1 METGVGMSKNNHKTT
16 ISAEEQKRRTDLI
29 KKYSWKP
36 GQSGNP
42 KGRPKKFESQFDQ
55 CSREI
60 QEKIRERL
68 HQALSCAD
76 KNEAL
81 AILDVNDGSLG
92 EYGFVLQIA
101 ARDLIGKG
109 GMGSLQQIYEMLYGR
124 LPQTNV
130 NVDIDDDKKD
140 AFIKGVFIP

>member
-1 METGVGMSKNNHKTT
+1 MSKNNGKTT
-16 ISAEEQKRRTDLI
+16 KDIRLKNIERFK
-29 KKYSWKP
+29 WKP

-42 KGRPKKFESQFDQ
+42 KGRPKKFESQFDK

-76 KNEAL
+76 KDEAL

-101 ARDLIGKG
+101 ARGLMSKA

-130 NVDIDDDKKD
+130 NVDVDDEKKD

>member
-1 METGVGMSKNNHKTT
+1 MSKNTEKTT
-16 ISAEEQKRRTDLI
+16 KDVRLKNIERFK
-29 KKYSWKP
+29 WKP

-68 HQALSCAD
+68 HQALSCSD
-76 KNEAL
+76 KDEAL

-101 ARDLIGKG
+101 ARGLMSKG

>member
-1 METGVGMSKNNHKTT
+1 MSKNNGKTT
-16 ISAEEQKRRTDLI
+16 KDVRLKNIERFK
-29 KKYSWKP
+29 WKP

-76 KNEAL
+76 KDEAL

-101 ARDLIGKG
+101 ARGLMSKA

-130 NVDIDDDKKD
+130 NVDVDDDKKD

>member
-1 METGVGMSKNNHKTT
+1 MSKNNENTT
-16 ISAEEQKRRTDLI
+16 KDVRLKNIERFK
-29 KKYSWKP
+29 WKP

-42 KGRPKKFESQFDQ
+42 NGRPKKFESQFDK

-60 QEKIRERL
+60 QEKICERL

-81 AILDVNDGSLG
+81 AILNVNDGSLG

-101 ARDLIGKG
+101 ARGLMSKG
-109 GMGSLQQIYEMLYGR
+109 GMASLQQIYEMLYGK

-130 NVDIDDDKKD
+130 NVDVDEDKKD

>member
-1 METGVGMSKNNHKTT
+1 MKKNNVKTASRS
-16 ISAEEQKRRTDLI
+16 SANVEADKRRREIL

-42 KGRPKKFESQFDQ
+42 KGRPKKFESQFDK

-68 HQALSCAD
+68 HQALQCED
-76 KNEAL
+76 KAEAL

-101 ARDLIGKG
+101 ARDLMGKG

-130 NVDIDDDKKD
+130 NVDVDDDKKD

>member
-1 METGVGMSKNNHKTT
+1 MSKNNENTT
-16 ISAEEQKRRTDLI
+16 KDVRLKNIERFK
-29 KKYSWKP
+29 WKP

-42 KGRPKKFESQFDQ
+42 NGRPKKFESQFDK

-81 AILDVNDGSLG
+81 AILNVDDGSFG

-101 ARDLIGKG
+101 ARGLMSKG
-109 GMGSLQQIYEMLYGR
+109 GMASLQQIYEMLYGK

-130 NVDIDDDKKD
+130 NVDVDDEKKD

>member
-1 METGVGMSKNNHKTT
+1 MKKNNGKTT
-16 ISAEEQKRRTDLI
+16 ANAGWVNIDRFK
-29 KKYSWKP
+29 WKP

-42 KGRPKKFESQFDQ
+42 KGRPKKFESQFDK

-68 HQALSCAD
+68 HQALTCKD
-76 KNEAL
+76 KSEAL
-81 AILDVNDGSLG
+81 AILDVKDGSLG

-101 ARDLIGKG
+101 ARDLMGKG
-109 GMGSLQQIYEMLYGR
+109 GMGSLQQIYEMLYGK

-130 NVDIDDDKKD
+130 NVEMDDENAKD
-140 AFIKGVFIP
+140 AFIKGVFTP

>member
-1 METGVGMSKNNHKTT
+1 MSKNNENTT
-16 ISAEEQKRRTDLI
+16 KDVRLKNIERFK
-29 KKYSWKP
+29 WKP

-42 KGRPKKFESQFDQ
+42 NGRPKKFESQFDK

-81 AILDVNDGSLG
+81 AIVNVNDGSLG
-92 EYGFVLQIA
+92 EYGFV
-101 ARDLIGKG
+101 
-109 GMGSLQQIYEMLYGR
+109 
-124 LPQTNV
+124 
-130 NVDIDDDKKD
+130 
-140 AFIKGVFIP
+140 

>member
-1 METGVGMSKNNHKTT
+1 MSKNNENTT
-16 ISAEEQKRRTDLI
+16 KDVRLKNIERFK
-29 KKYSWKP
+29 WKP

-42 KGRPKKFESQFDQ
+42 NGRPKKFESQFDK

-81 AILDVNDGSLG
+81 AILNVNDGSLG

-101 ARDLIGKG
+101 ARDLMGKG

>member
-1 METGVGMSKNNHKTT
+1 MSKNSKKTT
-16 ISAEEQKRRTDLI
+16 TYVPTPARQAVL
-29 KKYSWKP
+29 KKFSWKP

-42 KGRPKKFESQFDQ
+42 KGRPKKFESQFDK

-68 HQALSCAD
+68 HQALQCED
-76 KNEAL
+76 KSEAL
-81 AILDVNDGSLG
+81 AILDINDGSLG

-101 ARDLIGKG
+101 ARDLMSKG
-109 GMGSLQQIYEMLYGR
+109 GMGSLQQIYEMLYGK

-130 NVDIDDDKKD
+130 NVEMDDENTKD
-140 AFIKGVFIP
+140 AFIKGVFTP

>member
-1 METGVGMSKNNHKTT
+1 MSKNNHKTT

>member
-1 METGVGMSKNNHKTT
+1 MET
-16 ISAEEQKRRTDLI
+16 
-29 KKYSWKP
+29 

-42 KGRPKKFESQFDQ
+42 NGRPKKFESQFDQ

-68 HQALSCAD
+68 HQALSCSD
-76 KNEAL
+76 KDEAL

-101 ARDLIGKG
+101 ARGLMSKA

>member
-1 METGVGMSKNNHKTT
+1 MSKNNENTT
-16 ISAEEQKRRTDLI
+16 KDVRLKNIERFK
-29 KKYSWKP
+29 WKP

-42 KGRPKKFESQFDQ
+42 NGRPKKFESQFDK

-81 AILDVNDGSLG
+81 AILNVNDGSLG

-101 ARDLIGKG
+101 ARDLMSKG
-109 GMGSLQQIYEMLYGR
+109 GMASLQQIYEMLYGK

-130 NVDIDDDKKD
+130 NVDVDEDKKD

>member
-1 METGVGMSKNNHKTT
+1 MSKNNENTT
-16 ISAEEQKRRTDLI
+16 KDVRLKNIERFK
-29 KKYSWKP
+29 WKP

-42 KGRPKKFESQFDQ
+42 NGRPKKFESQFDK

-101 ARDLIGKG
+101 ARGLMSKG
-109 GMGSLQQIYEMLYGR
+109 GMASLQQIYEMLYGK

-130 NVDIDDDKKD
+130 NVDVDEDKKD

>member
-1 METGVGMSKNNHKTT
+1 MSKNNENTT
-16 ISAEEQKRRTDLI
+16 KDVRLKNIERFK
-29 KKYSWKP
+29 WKP

-42 KGRPKKFESQFDQ
+42 NGRPKKFESQFDK

-81 AILDVNDGSLG
+81 AILNVNDGSLG
-92 EYGFVLQIA
+92 EYGFILQIA
-101 ARDLIGKG
+101 ARGLMSKS
-109 GMGSLQQIYEMLYGR
+109 GMASLQQIYEMLYGK

-130 NVDIDDDKKD
+130 NVDVDDEKKD

>member
-1 METGVGMSKNNHKTT
+1 MSKNTEKTAKDVRLKN
-16 ISAEEQKRRTDLI
+16 IERFK
-29 KKYSWKP
+29 WKP

-42 KGRPKKFESQFDQ
+42 NGRPKKFETQFDQ

-76 KNEAL
+76 KDEAL

-101 ARDLIGKG
+101 ARGLMSKA

-130 NVDIDDDKKD
+130 NVDVDDDKKD

>member
-1 METGVGMSKNNHKTT
+1 MSKNNENTT
-16 ISAEEQKRRTDLI
+16 KDVRLKNIERFK
-29 KKYSWKP
+29 WKP

-42 KGRPKKFESQFDQ
+42 NGRPKKFESQFDK

-68 HQALSCAD
+68 HQALSWAD

-81 AILDVNDGSLG
+81 AILNVNDGSLG

-101 ARDLIGKG
+101 ARGLMSKG
-109 GMGSLQQIYEMLYGR
+109 GMASLQQIYEMLYGK

-130 NVDIDDDKKD
+130 NVDVDEDKKD